1 MTVFRNVM
9 VYLGLGPDEE
19 YEDGYFLDDADDDR
33 RREDTVRRLPSSRH
47 QGGIR
52 ESGREFG
59 ARGFEEPSAVGAVRP
74 LRPVDDDDY
83 PAAGRYEP
91 TAGRH
96 DLGRIDSG
104 RIDSGRIDSGRID
117 SGRLDSGHGADIG
130 RRDSGVVDLIAE
142 ERRHRE
148 ASGSFFNDTPAVRAV
163 PMRRTK
169 PVTLAPETFGDAK
182 VIADEFKRSTPV
194 IMNLQGLDRELARRL
209 IDFASGVCYSLSGS
223 MEKIAS
229 QVFLLT
235 PKSVEVSDE
244 DRRRIEERGF
254 AR

>member
-19 YEDGYFLDDADDDR
+19 YEDGYFLDEDDDR
-33 RREDTVRRLPSSRH
+33 RRDDSVRRLPTQRSGD
-47 QGGIR
+47 Q
-52 ESGREFG
+52 GREFD
-59 ARGFEEPSAVGAVRP
+59 EPSAVGAVRP
-74 LRPVDDDDY
+74 LRPVDDSY
-83 PAAGRYEP
+83 SNVGRQTMSE
-91 TAGRH
+91 
-96 DLGRIDSG
+96 
-104 RIDSGRIDSGRID
+104 
-117 SGRLDSGHGADIG
+117 RLDADRQFDSRYADGGHGEAP
-130 RRDSGVVDLIAE
+130 VVDLVAE
-142 ERRHRE
+142 ERHYRE
-148 ASGSFFNDTPAVRAV
+148 SSSSQFNDTPVVRAV

-182 VIADEFKRSTPV
+182 AIADEFKRSTPV

>member
-19 YEDGYFLDDADDDR
+19 YDDGYFLDEGEDR
-33 RREDTVRRLPSSRH
+33 RSEDTVRRTP
-47 QGGIR
+47 
-52 ESGREFG
+52 SGRSGDGGRDGQGSFG
-59 ARGFEEPSAVGAVRP
+59 RDSFGRDSHGRDHDEPSAVGAVRP
-74 LRPVDDDDY
+74 LRPVDDDFTSASTHDAGSLRY
-83 PAAGRYEP
+83 DTTRTTTDRPDRPASEGRFDNHVRREP
-91 TAGRH
+91 
-96 DLGRIDSG
+96 
-104 RIDSGRIDSGRID
+104 
-117 SGRLDSGHGADIG
+117 
-130 RRDSGVVDLIAE
+130 GVVDLVAE
-142 ERRHRE
+142 ERRHNRE
-148 ASGSFFNDTPAVRAV
+148 SSGSLFNDTPVVRAV

-169 PVTLAPETFGDAK
+169 PVTLAPESFGDAK
-182 VIADEFKRSTPV
+182 LIADEFKHSTPV

>member
-19 YEDGYFLDDADDDR
+19 YDDGYFLDEGDDR
-33 RREDTVRRLPSSRH
+33 RSDDTVRRTP
-47 QGGIR
+47 
-52 ESGREFG
+52 SGRSGEGGRDSFG
-59 ARGFEEPSAVGAVRP
+59 RDAFGRDSHGRDHDEPSAVGAVRP
-74 LRPVDDDDY
+74 LRPVDDDFT
-83 PAAGRYEP
+83 PAS
-91 TAGRH
+91 RH
-96 DLGRIDSG
+96 DAGSLRYDTDRPDHSAFEGRFDN
-104 RIDSGRIDSGRID
+104 
-117 SGRLDSGHGADIG
+117 HV
-130 RRDSGVVDLIAE
+130 RREPAVVDLVAE
-142 ERRHRE
+142 ERRHNRE
-148 ASGSFFNDTPAVRAV
+148 SSGSLFNDTPVVRAV

-169 PVTLAPETFGDAK
+169 PVTLAPESFGDAK
-182 VIADEFKRSTPV
+182 LIADEFKHSTPV